1 MKLHKAFSSLI
12 TFPKINNKNKRDNI
26 RNKKIKKDI
35 FLTLNI
41 PDDVNFA
48 RNIKNKFEKK
58 LLTSKMHNMK
68 LWKKGS
74 NNIYSRNWTS
84 NKNLFRKIE
93 KNINA
98 KKNGLY
104 INTIDQNNYR
114 EIFKT
119 ESKNIFNNYL
129 TARNYEFVN
138 QLKSKYLKLNTNIPK
153 LLSNSKQL
161 CFENYVSHL
170 LQNEREKLNL
180 NGIEYEKT
188 IKKENYLLNID
199 IKKFENYQV
208 NQNLKFQTSDKEVQ
222 KFAKANNLIYETVKM
237 NIHENHTIMNKIQ
250 QIIKEIAKLE
260 EYVLSVYKILGID
273 ESEINLEGLD
283 KYKINLNANNQIDI
297 EKNIKNIFKQSDIII
312 NKLFY
317 DVAEE
322 LISDN
327 EKLYYA
333 INNKEK
339 MILKKLTENEDVKR
353 SSYQSEKEFKQGLQ
367 HYQKRYDEYMSEYI
381 SFLKYYEEAIEK
393 YNLTEKNAQSSSE
406 FQNYINYI
414 SEIKQSLN
422 NKEFKRQTNDSI
434 NLIYGNIIIPCFEE
448 VKKKEFFVEDKLKEL
463 EFYEKNDTQLFNK
476 CVYDRKIY
484 NRKKKI
490 KTERK
495 LFEEKEI
502 QEKLKIFKKHKKLI
516 IKDKYGYNIPYK
528 KQIKASF
535 SEFKLKRK

>member
-153 LLSNSKQL
+153 LL
-161 CFENYVSHL
+161 
-170 LQNEREKLNL
+170 
-180 NGIEYEKT
+180 
-188 IKKENYLLNID
+188 
-199 IKKFENYQV
+199 
-208 NQNLKFQTSDKEVQ
+208 
-222 KFAKANNLIYETVKM
+222 
-237 NIHENHTIMNKIQ
+237 
-250 QIIKEIAKLE
+250 
-260 EYVLSVYKILGID
+260 
-273 ESEINLEGLD
+273 
-283 KYKINLNANNQIDI
+283 
-297 EKNIKNIFKQSDIII
+297 
-312 NKLFY
+312 
-317 DVAEE
+317 
-322 LISDN
+322 
-327 EKLYYA
+327 
-333 INNKEK
+333 
-339 MILKKLTENEDVKR
+339 
-353 SSYQSEKEFKQGLQ
+353 
-367 HYQKRYDEYMSEYI
+367 
-381 SFLKYYEEAIEK
+381 
-393 YNLTEKNAQSSSE
+393 
-406 FQNYINYI
+406 
-414 SEIKQSLN
+414 
-422 NKEFKRQTNDSI
+422 
-434 NLIYGNIIIPCFEE
+434 
-448 VKKKEFFVEDKLKEL
+448 
-463 EFYEKNDTQLFNK
+463 
-476 CVYDRKIY
+476 
-484 NRKKKI
+484 
-490 KTERK
+490 
-495 LFEEKEI
+495 
-502 QEKLKIFKKHKKLI
+502 
-516 IKDKYGYNIPYK
+516 
-528 KQIKASF
+528 
-535 SEFKLKRK
+535 